1 MNYPPTAE
9 SLQQILEKLR
19 APDGCPWDREQ
30 TAESLKHYLVEEC
43 AELLDAIDEGDPQHI
58 CEELGDVQMN
68 LIFQAVVAA
77 EQHQFTY
84 RDVMA
89 AIIAKM
95 LRRHPHVFGA
105 VKVNSADDVAE
116 IWAKVKAQEKG
127 GAADRRPVSVMDDI
141 PRQLSALITA
151 EKLQKKA
158 AKCGFDWS
166 DTAGIVDK
174 LDEELA
180 ELKEAIRSGD
190 EAHID
195 EELGAL
201 MFVAVNL
208 ARFRRRNAEDIMR
221 QANAKFKR
229 RFQFIEAKLQE
240 RQLAF
245 DQVSIDQMEC
255 WWQEAKKQD

>member
-1 MNYPPTAE
+1 
-9 SLQQILEKLR
+9 
-19 APDGCPWDREQ
+19 
-30 TAESLKHYLVEEC
+30 
-43 AELLDAIDEGDPQHI
+43 
-58 CEELGDVQMN
+58 
-68 LIFQAVVAA
+68 
-77 EQHQFTY
+77 
-84 RDVMA
+84 
-89 AIIAKM
+89 
-95 LRRHPHVFGA
+95 
-105 VKVNSADDVAE
+105 
-116 IWAKVKAQEKG
+116 
-127 GAADRRPVSVMDDI
+127 MDDI

-195 EELGAL
+195 EELGDL

-255 WWQEAKKQD
+255 WWQEAKKLE